1 MTRLFVTDL
10 DQTFLN
16 SERQFNVARFTTI
29 LDQLDERGDQFA
41 IATGRDENWVR
52 NKFCKL
58 VDRMHLV
65 TGNGATW
72 RVKGSEQLHVRN
84 INASALKKLEDIL
97 TSDAFETIG
106 VIAFSA
112 DNMYNLAGLQE
123 LPENMQ
129 DYMAQV
135 YPNMETVAHLTDIPE
150 LLTSVTG
157 IFPPIH
163 SEEAIALI
171 DDNQLP
177 LHATTS
183 GYGTVDILAEG
194 VNKATSLTMLI
205 DQIDLAPEDL
215 TVFGD
220 GMNDLEM
227 MQLAG
232 NVYIMP
238 NSDDRLFGRGYN
250 VVTNDS
256 DHDGVLETLEK
267 IM

>member
-52 NKFCKL
+52 NKFGKL

-135 YPNMETVAHLTDIPE
+135 YPNMETVAHLIDIPE

-232 NVYIMP
+232 DVYIMP

>member
-29 LDQLDERGDQFA
+29 LNQLDERGDQFA

-52 NKFCKL
+52 NKFGKL

-135 YPNMETVAHLTDIPE
+135 YPNMETVAHLTEIPE

>member
-16 SERQFNVARFTTI
+16 SERQFNVTRFTTI
-29 LDQLDERGDQFA
+29 LDQLDERGNQFA
-41 IATGRDENWVR
+41 IATGRDEKWVR
-52 NKFCKL
+52 NKFGKL

-72 RVKGSEQLHVRN
+72 RVKGSDQLHVRN
-84 INASALKKLEDIL
+84 INSSALKKLEDIL

-135 YPNMETVAHLTDIPE
+135 YPNMETVAHLADIPE

>member
-16 SERQFNVARFTTI
+16 SERQFNVPRFSAI
-29 LDQLDERGDQFA
+29 LDQLDKRGDQFA
-41 IATGRDENWVR
+41 IASGRDENWVR
-52 NKFCKL
+52 NKFGKL

-72 RVKGSEQLHVRN
+72 RVKGSDELHVRN
-84 INASALKKLEDIL
+84 IDASALKKLEEIL
-97 TSDAFETIG
+97 ISDTFETIS
-106 VIAFSA
+106 VVAFSA
-112 DNMYNLAGLQE
+112 DNMYNLAGLQQ

-135 YPNMETVAHLTDIPE
+135 YPNMATVDHLTDISEP
-150 LLTSVTG
+150 LTSVTG

-163 SEEAIALI
+163 SEEAISLI
-171 DDNQLP
+171 DDNNLP

-183 GYGTVDILAEG
+183 GYGTVDILAES
-194 VNKATSLTMLI
+194 VNKATSLSMLI
-205 DQIDLAPEDL
+205 DQVDLAPEDL

-232 NVYIMP
+232 QVYIMP

-250 VVTNDS
+250 VVAKDS

>member
-29 LDQLDERGDQFA
+29 LNQLDERGDQFA

-52 NKFCKL
+52 NKFGKL

-84 INASALKKLEDIL
+84 INTSALKKLEDIL
-97 TSDAFETIG
+97 ISDAFETIG

-135 YPNMETVAHLTDIPE
+135 YPNMETVAHLTEIPE

>member
-52 NKFCKL
+52 NKFGKL

-72 RVKGSEQLHVRN
+72 RVKGSEQLHVRH

>member
-1 MTRLFVTDL
+1 M
-10 DQTFLN
+10 
-16 SERQFNVARFTTI
+16 ARFTTI

-52 NKFCKL
+52 NKFGKL

>member
-52 NKFCKL
+52 NKFGKL

-112 DNMYNLAGLQE
+112 DNMYNLVGLQE